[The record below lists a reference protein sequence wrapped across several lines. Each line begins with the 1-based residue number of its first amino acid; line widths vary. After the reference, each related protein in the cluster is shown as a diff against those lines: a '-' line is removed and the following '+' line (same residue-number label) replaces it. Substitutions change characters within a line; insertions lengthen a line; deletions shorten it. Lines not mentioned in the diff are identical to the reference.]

1 MKFFYPLLLAIQF
14 LTQIPVKLKQSYDER
29 EVGASL
35 LYYPL
40 VGLLLGVLL
49 TGLHRLL
56 DGAPVL
62 LQAALLLAAWVLI
75 TGALHLDG
83 LADSVDAWLGGIGN
97 RERTL
102 AIMKDPCAGPAAVV
116 AVVLVLLLKFSALAS
131 LKQSGDDWALL
142 WPLLLARS
150 AMPLLFLTTPYVRPG
165 GLGAAL
171 AQHAPRRAV
180 SLMLLATL
188 LCVVAVLGMRGIL
201 LVLGCFIVFWLLRR
215 MMMARLGGTTGDTAG
230 ALLEVL
236 ETAVLILWVLM
247 NTRDYF
253 LNGWAG

>member
-1 MKFFYPLLLAIQF
+1 MKIFYPLLLAIQF
-14 LTQIPVKLKQSYDER
+14 LTQIPIKLKQQYGER

-40 VGLLLGVLL
+40 VGLLLGALL
-49 TGLHRLL
+49 AGLNAMLH
-56 DGAPVL
+56 GAPVL
-62 LQAALLLAAWVLI
+62 LHAALLLAAWVMV

-102 AIMKDPCAGPAAVV
+102 AIMKDPYAGPAAVV
-116 AVVLVLLLKFSALAS
+116 AVMLVLLLKFSALVS
-131 LKQSGDDWALL
+131 LVQNGDDWALL

-171 AQHAPRRAV
+171 AQHTPRRAV
-180 SLMLLATL
+180 SLMLLVTL
-188 LCVVAVLGMRGIL
+188 LGVVALLEIRGIV
-201 LVLGCFIVFWLLRR
+201 LVLGCLTLFWLLRR

-230 ALLEVL
+230 ALLEVM
-236 ETAVLILWVLM
+236 ETAVLILWVLIDTQ
-247 NTRDYF
+247 NY
-253 LNGWAG
+253 L

>member
-1 MKFFYPLLLAIQF
+1 MKPLYPLLLAIQF
-14 LTQIPVKLKQSYDER
+14 LTQIPVRLKQPYDER

-40 VGLLLGVLL
+40 VGLLLGALL
-49 TGLHRLL
+49 AGLHGLL
-56 DGAPVL
+56 HGVPVL
-62 LQAALLLAAWVLI
+62 LHAALLLAAWVVM

-102 AIMKDPCAGPAAVV
+102 AIMKDPYAGPAAVV
-116 AVVLVLLLKFSALAS
+116 AVVLVLLLKFSALVG
-131 LKQSGDDWALL
+131 LMQCGNDWALL

-171 AQHAPRRAV
+171 AQHAPRRAMT
-180 SLMLLATL
+180 LMLLATL
-188 LCVVAVLGMRGIL
+188 LGVLGVLGMRGVG
-201 LVLGCFIVFWLLRR
+201 LVLGCVAVFWLLRR

-230 ALLEVL
+230 ALLELL
-236 ETAVLILWVLM
+236 ETAALILWVLM
-247 NTRDYF
+247 DTRSCS
-253 LNGWAG
+253 

>member
-1 MKFFYPLLLAIQF
+1 MKTFYPLLLAIQF

-56 DGAPVL
+56 DGVPVL
-62 LQAALLLAAWVLI
+62 LHAALLLAAWVLI

-171 AQHAPRRAV
+171 AQHAPRRIPDVVGDAAV
-180 SLMLLATL
+180 CGCCTRNARDFVGAGMFYCVLVAATHDDG
-188 LCVVAVLGMRGIL
+188 APWWYNRRYSGGI
-201 LVLGCFIVFWLLRR
+201 
-215 MMMARLGGTTGDTAG
+215 A
-230 ALLEVL
+230 
-236 ETAVLILWVLM
+236 
-247 NTRDYF
+247 
-253 LNGWAG
+253 

>member
-1 MKFFYPLLLAIQF
+1 MKLFYPLLLAIQF
-14 LTQIPVKLKQSYDER
+14 LTQIPVRLKQTYGER

-40 VGLLLGVLL
+40 VGLLLGALL
-49 TGLHRLL
+49 AGLHAMLH
-56 DGAPVL
+56 GVPVL
-62 LQAALLLAAWVLI
+62 LHAALLLAAWVVM

-102 AIMKDPCAGPAAVV
+102 AIMKDPYAGPAAVV
-116 AVVLVLLLKFSALAS
+116 AVMLVLLLKFAALVS
-131 LKQSGDDWALL
+131 LVQCGNGWALL
-142 WPLLLARS
+142 WPPLLART

-171 AQHAPRRAV
+171 AQHAPRRTV
-180 SLMLLATL
+180 TVILLVTL
-188 LCVVAVLGMRGIL
+188 LGVLAVLEMRGVG
-201 LVLGCFIVFWLLRR
+201 LVLGCLAVFWLLRR

-230 ALLEVL
+230 ALLELL
-236 ETAVLILWVLM
+236 ETVALILWVLM
-247 NTRDYF
+247 DTR
-253 LNGWAG
+253 ACS

>member
-1 MKFFYPLLLAIQF
+1 MKPFYPPLLAIQF
-14 LTQIPVKLKQSYDER
+14 LTQIPVRLKQPYGER

-40 VGLLLGVLL
+40 VGLLLGMLL
-49 TGLHRLL
+49 VGLNSLL
-56 DGAPVL
+56 HGVPL
-62 LQAALLLAAWVLI
+62 LLRAALLLAAWVLI

-102 AIMKDPCAGPAAVV
+102 AIMKDPYAGPAAVV
-116 AVVLVLLLKFSALAS
+116 AVVLVLLLKFAALAG
-131 LKQSGDDWALL
+131 LMQCHNDWALL
-142 WPLLLARS
+142 WPLLLART

-180 SLMLLATL
+180 TMMLLLTL
-188 LCVVAVLGMRGIL
+188 LGVLGALGMRGVG
-201 LVLGCFIVFWLLRR
+201 LVLGCLTVFWLLRR

-230 ALLEVL
+230 ALLELL
-236 ETAVLILWVLM
+236 ETAALILWVLM
-247 NTRDYF
+247 DTQ
-253 LNGWAG
+253 ACS

>member
-1 MKFFYPLLLAIQF
+1 MKPFYPLLLAIQF
-14 LTQIPVKLKQSYDER
+14 LTQIPVRLKQPYGER
-29 EVGASL
+29 EVGSSL

-40 VGLLLGVLL
+40 VGLLLGALL
-49 TGLHRLL
+49 VGLHFLL
-56 DGAPVL
+56 NGVPVL
-62 LQAALLLAAWVLI
+62 LHAGLLLAAWVVM

-83 LADSVDAWLGGIGN
+83 LADSVDAWLGGIGD

-102 AIMKDPCAGPAAVV
+102 AIMKDPYAGPAAVV
-116 AVVLVLLLKFSALAS
+116 AVVLVLLLKFAALVA
-131 LKQSGDDWALL
+131 LVQCGNVWALL

-165 GLGAAL
+165 GLGSAL

-180 SLMLLATL
+180 IMILLVTMAGVL
-188 LCVVAVLGMRGIL
+188 AALGMRGVG
-201 LVLGCFIVFWLLRR
+201 LVLGCLVVFWLLRR

-236 ETAVLILWVLM
+236 ETAALILWVLM
-247 NTRDYF
+247 DAQTC
-253 LNGWAG
+253 A